1 MDIVSYH
8 SGKYPDIALIV
19 MLEHITDYTPSEMC
33 ICNYLQAVDTL
44 DSVDTVDT
52 LDGYRISN
60 YFQTPE
66 VLKCMNVTG

>member
-1 MDIVSYH
+1 
-8 SGKYPDIALIV
+8 
-19 MLEHITDYTPSEMC
+19 MC
-33 ICNYLQAVDTL
+33 MCNYLQAVDTL
-44 DSVDTVDT
+44 DTLDTLDSVDIVDT